1 MCLQVKMHT
10 IFEVLIMILIKS
22 LIPESVKS
30 IRRDLIRF
38 LVTPMNFLY
47 CKFKGVDWDY
57 SWTFRGFPIFRK
69 QPNSKIEIGKRFYAV
84 SKISWNSLGVFQPV
98 FIHTFGIGSRIIIGD
113 DVGISGCTITALE
126 KITIGNRVLIG
137 SGVLI
142 TDNDGHSVNPID
154 RHISNDIAVKPIVIG
169 DDVFIGARAII
180 LKGVTIGNG
189 AVIGA
194 GAVVTKDVPAYG
206 IAAGNPAKVV
216 GDSRRSASE
225 HRAEKLS
232 LNIQ

>member
-1 MCLQVKMHT
+1 MMRYIHA
-10 IFEVLIMILIKS
+10 
-22 LIPESVKS
+22 
-30 IRRDLIRF
+30 
-38 LVTPMNFLY
+38 
-47 CKFKGVDWDY
+47 
-57 SWTFRGFPIFRK
+57 GFYPWLL
-69 QPNSKIEIGKRFYAV
+69 NSKIEIGKRFYAV
-84 SKISWNSLGVFQPV
+84 SKMSWNSLGVFQPV
-98 FIHTFGIGSRIIIGD
+98 FIHTFGIGSQIIIGD

-126 KITIGNRVLIG
+126 KITIGNRVLVG

-206 IAAGNPAKVV
+206 IVAGNPAKAV
-216 GDSRRSASE
+216 GDSRRAVLE

-232 LNIQ
+232 